1 MLIIQ
6 DFAINLTLYERFY
19 VISYLLKCLMTVY
32 LHVLKNIIYVKNR
45 ITLQE
50 TTGLDSITI
59 EDHNILKKS

>member
-19 VISYLLKCLMTVY
+19 VISYLLKCLMTIY